1 MANFQTMI
9 KRERR
14 TFTAAFKA
22 KVVIEAL
29 KERHTLSELAQQY
42 DLHPNQI
49 ATWKKDFLAAAPTV
63 FESVVDQEREAL
75 KQKQDKLFQQIG
87 RLQVENEFLKKKVLR

>member
-49 ATWKKDFLAAAPTV
+49 TTWKREFLEGAERV
-63 FESVVDQEREAL
+63 FGTPDDGAKTAL
-75 KQKQDKLFQQIG
+75 EQKQNDLFEQIG
-87 RLQVENEFLKKKVLR
+87 RLQVENAWLKKKLL

>member
-1 MANFQTMI
+1 MI

-29 KERHTLSELAQQY
+29 KERRTLSELAEQY
-42 DLHPNQI
+42 DLHPN
-49 ATWKKDFLAAAPTV
+49 
-63 FESVVDQEREAL
+63 
-75 KQKQDKLFQQIG
+75 
-87 RLQVENEFLKKKVLR
+87 

>member
-1 MANFQTMI
+1 MTR
-9 KRERR
+9 RERR

-22 KVVIEAL
+22 KVVIKAL

-49 ATWKKDFLAAAPTV
+49 TTWKREFLEGAEKV
-63 FESVVDQEREAL
+63 FETAPDGE
-75 KQKQDKLFQQIG
+75 K
-87 RLQVENEFLKKKVLR
+87 